1 MKATVSRTGLNTT
14 APTNVCTI
22 TCLIRNLKGFMMK
35 DVETAIGLVGSI
47 KERVAN
53 LKEETKGAI
62 ISLASES
69 CEVDMSGFHI
79 RQSFSYYDEEVY
91 HIDKAYIDPRK
102 RIVRLQLYEYADS
115 IDLKEFSVEDQI
127 GICEYL
133 HKVFTQPKQRYKI
146 ENA

>member
-1 MKATVSRTGLNTT
+1 
-14 APTNVCTI
+14 
-22 TCLIRNLKGFMMK
+22 MMK

-47 KERVAN
+47 KERLAK
-53 LKEETKGAI
+53 LKEETKKAI

-91 HIDKAYIDPRK
+91 HIDKAYIDPGK
-102 RIVRLQLYEYADS
+102 RTVRLQLHEYADS
-115 IDLKEFSVEDQI
+115 IDINELSVEDQI
-127 GICEYL
+127 GIYEYL
-133 HKVFTQPKQRYKI
+133 HKVFTEPKQRYKT